1 MGFPKIDK
9 KKTGVRIRRL
19 MEKAEVTPSGIAGYL
34 SLGCIQTV
42 YRWFEGV
49 NIPTVDN
56 LYALSRLFG
65 VTVDDMLVGVTD
77 GDTSMY
83 GTDGKVRVLVYYKKL
98 LEMYAA

>member
-9 KKTGVRIRRL
+9 KKTGARIRML
-19 MEKAEVTPSGIAGYL
+19 MEQAEVTPAYVARYL
-34 SLGCIQTV
+34 SLGCVQTV

-65 VTVDDMLVGVTD
+65 VPVDYILVGMSTVEPLA
-77 GDTSMY
+77 Y
-83 GTDGKVRVLVYYKKL
+83 GNGGSARLLAYYKGIRKI
-98 LEMYAA
+98 YVA